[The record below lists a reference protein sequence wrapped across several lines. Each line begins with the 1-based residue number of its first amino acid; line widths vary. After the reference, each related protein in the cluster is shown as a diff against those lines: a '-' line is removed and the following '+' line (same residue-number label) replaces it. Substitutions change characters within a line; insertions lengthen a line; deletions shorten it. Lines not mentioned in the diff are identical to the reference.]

1 MSERS
6 KPETSGLNRV
16 AGVEPMH
23 DLGRVVIADG
33 SESDYC
39 DPFGLPPD
47 PELAARMRE
56 LDTEREQYLA
66 DLRLEIEQIRL
77 DVQTEKETRLE

>member
-1 MSERS
+1 MSELS
-6 KPETSGLNRV
+6 KPETSGLDRV
-16 AGVEPMH
+16 TGVKPVH
-23 DLGRVVIADG
+23 DLGCVVVAGG

-66 DLRLEIEQIRL
+66 DLRLEIEQIRQ
-77 DVQTEKETRLE
+77 DVQVEKETRLE